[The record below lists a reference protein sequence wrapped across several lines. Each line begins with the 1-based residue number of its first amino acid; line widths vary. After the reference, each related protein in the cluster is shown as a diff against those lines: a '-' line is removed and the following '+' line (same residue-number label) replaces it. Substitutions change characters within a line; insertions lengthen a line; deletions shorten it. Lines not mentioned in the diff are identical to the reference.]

1 MPKKKATDKKP
12 AKSKSNTSTKV
23 SRKLI
28 SKSLTLKRFPIIG
41 LGASA
46 GGLEALKSFFSAVSE
61 NSGMAYIVVI
71 HMTPKQ
77 PSMMPELLQKVTRVP
92 VSSPKDGQTIES
104 DHIYVV
110 PPGKEIAVYKGKI
123 QLLDLVRHGVVLP
136 IDFFLRS
143 LAQDQ
148 GRNATA
154 IILSGTGTDGTLGVK
169 EIKANDGLLIVQ
181 DTESAVYDGM
191 PRSAI
196 STGLADMVL
205 PPEKMPKKLVQ
216 YFSLIDKAT
225 VPKSSTNTT
234 NEKQEWLNKIF
245 AILRIQIGHDFSGYK
260 VNTVHRRLN
269 RRMGVNQIDSQ
280 EKYVRFLRKN
290 PSEVEAL
297 FRDLL
302 IGVTNFF
309 RDTESFDVLKS
320 SVLPELFGKI
330 KEDAT
335 FRIWIP
341 GCSTGEEAYSMAI
354 MLHESLD
361 KTSKRIKLQLFGT
374 DIDNY
379 AIDKAREGLYPANIT
394 ADVSPGRLKRF
405 FFKEGN
411 FFRICKE
418 IRESVIFSVQNVLK
432 DPPFS
437 RLNLL
442 CCRNLLIY
450 LDNKEQEKL
459 LPLFHYTLM
468 PDGILMLGSSE
479 TIGGFTNLFKTLDK
493 KWKIYKRRSV
503 PYALRQPIVFPSGP
517 STVAPA
523 DVTESIVPVAIN
535 ANIGRIT
542 QKAIL
547 DQFAPTA
554 ILIDDKGEILH
565 TQGRTG
571 KYLETPSGPPT
582 HNIMDLTR
590 EGLRFELPSAIRT
603 AKSSGKQVT
612 HKNIS
617 VKTNGNLQMINLHV
631 CPQRS
636 PQELAGCFLIVFENI
651 DVDPVVSD
659 KKPGTLKKSLK
670 ESSKIAEL
678 ERELQ
683 GTRESHQ
690 TTMEELESSNEE
702 LKSTNE
708 ELQSTNEE
716 LQSTNEELESSR
728 EELQSLNEELQT
740 VNAELQSK
748 LEELSATHDDMFNLL
763 NSTDIATIFV
773 NNDLCIRRFTN
784 KVTSIINLIETDI
797 GRPLKH
803 VATNLDY
810 DGMTKDINEVMEKL
824 ILKEVEVQNTKG
836 DWYIMRI
843 MPYRTTD
850 NRIDGAVLTFTN
862 IGDQKKVQ
870 HALRNSIGEI
880 ERDSMLVRTLF
891 DLNPDPMAVLDE
903 NGRVIIAN
911 RALSKVM
918 NVPPEEIVGK
928 DMLDLQTLV
937 NVKADLKLKLKSA
950 LKQGK
955 NFKTRAFEIKSS
967 EGKQK
972 FFISSRI
979 LKNIE
984 DSTYRVLL
992 QFVNLG

>member
-1 MPKKKATDKKP
+1 VPKKKIADKKQTK
-12 AKSKSNTSTKV
+12 AKSNTLTKR
-23 SRKLI
+23 SREI
-28 SKSLTLKRFPIIG
+28 TSKSSTRKKFPIIG

-77 PSMMPELLQKVTRVP
+77 PSLMPELLQKVTAIP
-92 VSSPKDGQTIES
+92 VSTPKDGQSIEP

-123 QLLDLVRHGVVLP
+123 KLLDLVRQGVVLP

-181 DTESAVYDGM
+181 HTESAVYDGM

-205 PPEKMPKKLVQ
+205 PPEKMPQKLLQ

-225 VPKSSTNTT
+225 GPKSSTSNT

-260 VNTVHRRLN
+260 VNTIHRRLN
-269 RRMGVNQIDSQ
+269 RRMGVNQIDSH
-280 EKYVRFLRKN
+280 ERYVRFLRKN

-320 SVLPELFGKI
+320 SVLPELFGRI

-335 FRIWIP
+335 FRAWIP
-341 GCSTGEEAYSMAI
+341 GCSTGEEAYSLAI
-354 MLHESLD
+354 VLRESLE
-361 KTSKRIKLQLFGT
+361 KTSKRINLQLFGT

-379 AIDKAREGLYPANIT
+379 AIDKAREGLFPANIT
-394 ADVSPGRLKRF
+394 ADVSPQRLKRF
-405 FFKEGN
+405 FSKEGN

-450 LDNKEQEKL
+450 LDSKEQKKL
-459 LPLFHYTLM
+459 LPLFHYTLT
-468 PDGILMLGSSE
+468 PDSILMLGSSE

-493 KWKIYKRRSV
+493 KWKIYKYRSV
-503 PYALRQPIVFPSGP
+503 PQALRQPLVFPSGP
-517 STVAPA
+517 STINPANVA
-523 DVTESIVPVAIN
+523 ESIVPVAIN
-535 ANIGRIT
+535 ANIGQIL

-547 DQFAPTA
+547 DQFSPTA

-582 HNIMDLTR
+582 HNLLDLAR

-617 VKTNGNLQMINLHV
+617 VKTNGDLQTINLHV
-631 CPQRS
+631 CPQQS
-636 PQELAGCFLIVFENI
+636 PQELTGCFLIVFENI
-651 DVDPVVSD
+651 DVVPMVSD
-659 KKPGTLKKSLK
+659 TKSGTRKESLK

-683 GTRESHQ
+683 GIRESHQ
-690 TTMEELESSNEE
+690 TTIEELESSNEE

-708 ELQSTNEE
+708 EMQSTNEE

-748 LEELSATHDDMFNLL
+748 LEELSATHDDIFNLL
-763 NSTDIATIFV
+763 NSTEIATIFV
-773 NNDLCIRRFTN
+773 NSDLRIRRFT
-784 KVTSIINLIETDI
+784 KQATTIINLIETDI
-797 GRPLKH
+797 GRPLQH
-803 VATNLDY
+803 VATNLAY
-810 DGMTKDINEVMEKL
+810 DGMITDLNEVMEKL
-824 ILKEVEVQNTKG
+824 LLKEVEVQNTKG
-836 DWYIMRI
+836 DWYSMRI
-843 MPYRTTD
+843 MPYRTSD
-850 NRIDGAVLTFTN
+850 NRVDGAVLTFTN
-862 IGDQKKVQ
+862 IGDQKKAQ
-870 HALRNSIGEI
+870 HALSNSIGEI
-880 ERDSMLVRTLF
+880 QKDLELVRTIF
-891 DLNPDPMAVLDE
+891 DLNPDPVVVLDE
-903 NGRVIIAN
+903 NGRMIIAN
-911 RALSKVM
+911 TALSKVM
-918 NVPPEEIVGK
+918 NVSPEVIEGK
-928 DMLDLQTLV
+928 DIADLQTLV

-955 NFKTRAFEIKSS
+955 DFKTRAFEIKSS

-972 FFISSRI
+972 YFINARM
-979 LKNIE
+979 LKNI
-984 DSTYRVLL
+984 DGSKYLILL
-992 QFVNLG
+992 QFATID